1 MGFVVEY
8 DKDYTTIKEMED
20 RIEIFTENRIKAEE
34 LNRKSKGCTFGVN
47 SNSDLT
53 EAEYAKK
60 LNLHVPPEA
69 IEKVRDQRRKLEA
82 NAADEGVE
90 DR

>member
-1 MGFVVEY
+1 
-8 DKDYTTIKEMED
+8 
-20 RIEIFTENRIKAEE
+20 
-34 LNRKSKGCTFGVN
+34 VN

-53 EAEYAKK
+53 KAEYEKR
-60 LNLHVPPEA
+60 LNLHVPPEE

-90 DR
+90 DRYYSIDWSNYMTGVKN